1 MAMLAGTSCAP
12 TLCLNPVP
20 ALAASQSPSL
30 SSPGANALYE
40 ALVNSE
46 SLHRVFLRLVSVCV
60 HCIIQ
65 SLVHCSA

>member
-30 SSPGANALYE
+30 SSPGANARYE

-46 SLHRVFLRLVSVCV
+46 SLH
-60 HCIIQ
+60 
-65 SLVHCSA
+65 